1 VSKVTIYEVATRAGV
16 SISTVSQALNRPDR
30 VNPKTRTRVLD
41 AIEELGYVPKAAA
54 VSHARKGVGRIGV
67 LAPFTSYDSYRRR
80 LMGVL
85 AECEGTASDVVVF
98 DHESA
103 AATVSP
109 LLRSLPATG
118 RLDGLLLMGLPLDDA
133 LAEYLSQRET
143 PCVLVDSR
151 RPEFNAVNT
160 SDEDGG
166 ASVARHLLKRGHD
179 SFAFV
184 REPQQS
190 PTYVSQAQRRYAGF
204 VQALSEAGVSED
216 RVRTVEATDDVA
228 GGREALRQIAEDARP
243 PTAVFA
249 HDDALAAGVVQECRS
264 RGIGVPADMAVVGF
278 DDSGIA
284 EAVGL
289 TTVRQPLEESGR
301 LGARLLNDAIAEP
314 SRPVQHIL
322 LSLELVVRETT

>member
-1 VSKVTIYEVATRAGV
+1 MSKVTIYEVATRAGV
-16 SISTVSQALNRPDR
+16 SISTVSQSLNRPER

-103 AATVSP
+103 AATDSP

-118 RLDGLLLMGLPLDDA
+118 RLDGLLLMGLPLEDS
-133 LAEYLSQRET
+133 LAEHLLQREMPT
-143 PCVLVDSR
+143 VLIDSE
-151 RPEFNAVNT
+151 RPEFSCVNT
-160 SDEDGG
+160 GDEEGG
-166 ASVARHLLKRGHD
+166 ASVARHLLERGHR

-190 PTYVSQAQRRYAGF
+190 QTYVSQAQHRYAGF
-204 VQALSEAGVSED
+204 ARALEEAGVGGD
-216 RVRTVEATDDVA
+216 GVRIVEVPNDIA
-228 GGREALRQIAEDARP
+228 GGRGALRQIADGPRR

-249 HDDALAAGVVQECRS
+249 HDDALAAGVLLECRS
-264 RGIGVPADMAVVGF
+264 SGIGVPDDVAVVGF

-301 LGARLLNDAIAEP
+301 VGARLLNDAIAEP
-314 SRPVQHIL
+314 SRPVQHVL
-322 LSLELVVRETT
+322 LGLELVVRETT